1 MGNIMVWIWL
11 GIFAIALIVELSTP
25 QFLSLW
31 FAIAAILCLG
41 LSFIPGLP
49 WWGQVIIF
57 VGASA
62 VLLVAL
68 RPVCKKYLT
77 KRQVATNADSL
88 IGREVRITKEANFD
102 QLGQAK
108 VGDVVWGIKAK
119 DDVPLKEGEIVTI
132 IAIDGNKLIAEKKN
146 ATNTEVL
153 K

>member
-11 GIFAIALIVELSTP
+11 GVFAVALVVELSTP

-31 FAIAAILCLG
+31 FAIAAVVCLG

-57 VGASA
+57 AGLSA
-62 VLLVAL
+62 ILLVAL

-77 KRQVATNADSL
+77 RKQVATNADSL
-88 IGREVRITKEANFD
+88 VGRDVRMLKEANFD

-108 VGDVVWGIKAK
+108 VGDVVWSIKAK
-119 DDVPLKEGEIVTI
+119 DDIPLLEGEVVTVT
-132 IAIDGNKLIAEKKN
+132 AIDGNKLVAEHKN
-146 ATNTEVL
+146 EA
-153 K
+153 KAQ

>member
-11 GIFAIALIVELSTP
+11 GVFAVALIVELATP

-31 FAIAAILCLG
+31 FAVAAILCLG
-41 LSFIPGLP
+41 LSFIPSLP

-57 VGASA
+57 VVASA

-77 KRQVATNADSL
+77 RKQVATNADSL
-88 IGREVRITKEANFD
+88 VGREVRMIKEANFD

-108 VGDVVWGIKAK
+108 VGDVIWSIKAK
-119 DDVPLKEGEIVTI
+119 DDIPLYEGDIVTI
-132 IAIDGNKLIAEKKN
+132 IAIDGNKLVAEHKN
-146 ATNTEVL
+146 A
-153 K
+153 

>member
-11 GIFAIALIVELSTP
+11 GVFAVALVVELSTP

-31 FAIAAILCLG
+31 FAIAAVVCLG

-57 VGASA
+57 AGLSA
-62 VLLVAL
+62 ILLVAL

-77 KRQVATNADSL
+77 RKQVATNADSL
-88 IGREVRITKEANFD
+88 VGRDVRMLKEANFD

-108 VGDVVWGIKAK
+108 VGDVVWSIKAK
-119 DDVPLKEGEIVTI
+119 DDIPLLEGEVVTV
-132 IAIDGNKLIAEKKN
+132 IAIDGNKLVAEHKN
-146 ATNTEVL
+146 EA
-153 K
+153 KAQ

>member
-62 VLLVAL
+62 ILLVAL
-68 RPVCKKYLT
+68 RPVCKKYLN
-77 KRQVATNADSL
+77 KRQVATNSDSL
-88 IGREVRITKEANFD
+88 IGRKVRMSKEANFD

-108 VGDVVWGIKAK
+108 VGDVVWSIKAK

-146 ATNTEVL
+146 ATNTEV
-153 K
+153 

>member
-11 GIFAIALIVELSTP
+11 AVFAVALIVELATP

-49 WWGQVIIF
+49 WWGQVLIF

-62 VLLVAL
+62 ILLVAL
-68 RPVCKKYLT
+68 RPVCKKYLNR
-77 KRQVATNADSL
+77 RQTATNADSL
-88 IGREVRITKEANFD
+88 IGREVRMIKEANFD

-108 VGDVVWGIKAK
+108 VGDVVWSIKAK
-119 DDVPLKEGEIVTI
+119 DDIPLPVGDIVTI
-132 IAIDGNKLIAEKKN
+132 IAIDGNKLVAEHKN
-146 ATNTEVL
+146 A
-153 K
+153 